1 MGQTNTAWK
10 QQKHMSKTIWANG
23 YVSTW
28 SVLFW
33 PQNGYVEGKKGHLIF
48 RHTQT
53 RKKHVLQQWQ
63 WIVFGSAKP
72 AQDEKTK
79 TRRKLKPTNA
89 KQQHT
94 VIIKNVKAIVQN
106 LTCQLHRLWNSEE
119 FMWIRGCSLLMGV
132 HVCFYVFFI
141 FFGCH
146 LFSLRSGFPCPKRKI
161 KVFFREVRARFLG
174 IKWLPPGARTQPKKQ
189 V

>member
-1 MGQTNTAWK
+1 MGQANTAWK

-33 PQNGYVEGKKGHLIF
+33 PQNRYVEGKKGHLIF

-63 WIVFGSAKP
+63 WIAFGSAKP
-72 AQDEKTK
+72 AQAEKPK
-79 TRRKLKPTNA
+79 TRRTMKPTNA
-89 KQQHT
+89 KTTTQSNKSKSVKT
-94 VIIKNVKAIVQN
+94 IIQN
-106 LTCQLHRLWNSEE
+106 LTCPWV
-119 FMWIRGCSLLMGV
+119 FMR
-132 HVCFYVFFI
+132 VFH

-146 LFSLRSGFPCPKRKI
+146 PFSLLSGFPCPKRKI
-161 KVFFREVRARFLG
+161 KVIFSEVRERFLG
-174 IKWLPPGARTQPKKQ
+174 IKWLPSGARTQPKKQ
-189 V
+189 I

>member
-1 MGQTNTAWK
+1 MGQANTAWK
-10 QQKHMSKTIWANG
+10 QQKTHVQNNIWANG

-33 PQNGYVEGKKGHLIF
+33 PQNGHVEAKKGHLIF

-72 AQDEKTK
+72 AQDEKPK
-79 TRRKLKPTNA
+79 TRRKMKPTNA
-89 KQQHT
+89 KTTAQSNKS
-94 VIIKNVKAIVQN
+94 KNVKTIVQN

-132 HVCFYVFFI
+132 HVCFSFFSAAT
-141 FFGCH
+141 H
-146 LFSLRSGFPCPKRKI
+146 LAYSVGF
-161 KVFFREVRARFLG
+161 RA
-174 IKWLPPGARTQPKKQ
+174 QKKKSK
-189 V
+189 

>member
-1 MGQTNTAWK
+1 MGQANTAWK

-28 SVLFW
+28 SILFW

-63 WIVFGSAKP
+63 WIAFGSAKP
-72 AQDEKTK
+72 AQDEKPK
-79 TRRKLKPTNA
+79 ARRTMKPTNA
-89 KQQHT
+89 KTTTQSNKSKH
-94 VIIKNVKAIVQN
+94 VKTIVQN

-132 HVCFYVFFI
+132 HVCFSFFLAAT
-141 FFGCH
+141 H
-146 LFSLRSGFPCPKRKI
+146 LAYSVGFHAQKEKS
-161 KVFFREVRARFLG
+161 KWFLVRFARAF
-174 IKWLPPGARTQPKKQ
+174 W